1 MPTEET
7 KINLPAPSAK
17 PALTAESNATG
28 LENITFQNLEK
39 KFIAPE
45 GINAKF
51 DLWLDH
57 LRSVPVEEKIFFT
70 QNLGVMF
77 KSGLS
82 ASRALRTLTLQ
93 STNPKFKRVLFKIY
107 RHVEKGLSLAEAM
120 RPYPKIFSN
129 IFVSMIKAGEISGQ
143 LENVLTELTR
153 QMKRSHELNQKV
165 KGALMYPMAI
175 LIAMVGIGIAM
186 LTFVVPKL
194 LAIFKE
200 MKVELP
206 LPTRILIGVSDAVNE
221 HILILGPII
230 AAVVAGLIYTR
241 RLPAG
246 KKFWHYLILKTPIVK
261 RIAVK
266 INLAKIARTLGSLL
280 ATDMPIVDS
289 LKLTSEVVNNV
300 YYRRS
305 LVLLSASVEKGKTIS
320 SELPNFAKLYPPVV
334 EQMIAIGEES
344 GEISKILLQLA
355 DFYEDD
361 VSQTMNSLPAL
372 IEPVLILVLGGAVGG
387 MAVAIILPMYSLTQ
401 AV

>member
-1 MPTEET
+1 MPSLEEIKNSPT
-7 KINLPAPSAK
+7 SPTK
-17 PALTAESNATG
+17 PALTAESNTTG
-28 LENITFQNLEK
+28 IENATFQKLEK
-39 KFIAPE
+39 KFTAPE
-45 GINAKF
+45 SINEKF

-57 LRSVPVEEKIFFT
+57 IRSVPVEEKIFFT

-93 STNPKFKRVLFKIY
+93 STNAKFKRVLFKIY
-107 RHVEKGLSLAEAM
+107 RAVEKGTSLGEAM

-129 IFVSMIKAGEISGQ
+129 IFVSMVKAGEISGQ

-153 QMKRSHELNQKV
+153 QMKRSHALAQKV

-175 LIAMVGIGIAM
+175 LIAMVGIGLAM

-206 LPTRILIGVSDAVNE
+206 LPTRILIGVSDAVND
-221 HILILGPII
+221 HLLIFGPL
-230 AAVVAGLIYTR
+230 AVLLAGGLIYTR

-261 RIAVK
+261 RIAIK

-300 YYRRS
+300 HYRRS
-305 LVLLSASVEKGKTIS
+305 LTALAQAVEKGQTIS
-320 SELPNFAKLYPPVV
+320 SQLSGFNKLYPPVV
-334 EQMIAIGEES
+334 EQMVAIGEES
-344 GEISKILLQLA
+344 GEISKILTQLA

-361 VSQTMNSLPAL
+361 VSQTMDSLPSL
-372 IEPVLILVLGGAVGG
+372 IEPILIVILGGAVGG

>member
-1 MPTEET
+1 MTTIEEI
-7 KINLPAPSAK
+7 KINPTPANK

-28 LENITFQNLEK
+28 VENTTFQNLEK
-39 KFIAPE
+39 KFTAPE
-45 GINAKF
+45 NINEKF

-57 LRSVPVEEKIFFT
+57 IRSVPVEEKIFFT

-107 RHVEKGLSLAEAM
+107 RNVEKGLSLGEAM

-143 LENVLTELTR
+143 LENVLVELTR

-175 LIAMVGIGIAM
+175 LIAMVGIGVAM

-194 LAIFKE
+194 LGIFKE

-206 LPTRILIGVSDAVNE
+206 LPTKILIGISDAVNN
-221 HILILGPII
+221 HILIVGPL
-230 AAVVAGLIYTR
+230 AVLITAGLIYTR
-241 RLPAG
+241 RLAGG
-246 KKFWHYLILKTPIVK
+246 KKFWHYLILKMPIVK
-261 RIAVK
+261 RIAIK

-280 ATDMPIVDS
+280 STDMPIVDS

-300 YYRRS
+300 YYRQS
-305 LVLLSASVEKGKTIS
+305 LTTLAGTVEKGKTMS
-320 SELPNFAKLYPPVV
+320 SELHAFANLYPPVV

-344 GEISKILLQLA
+344 GEISKILIQLA

-372 IEPVLILVLGGAVGG
+372 IEPILILVLGGAVGG

>member
-355 DFYEDD
+355 DFY
-361 VSQTMNSLPAL
+361 
-372 IEPVLILVLGGAVGG
+372 
-387 MAVAIILPMYSLTQ
+387 
-401 AV
+401 